1 MFAGLGAV
9 VASPFSGWLSD
20 HAGKRT
26 VIVLANVVL
35 AALFIVVARTNWGIR
50 LVAGVAVL
58 SIAASARQAPLHAL
72 STEIVGTEIR
82 GEYVALRNAASQ
94 TGIAAVA
101 AISSFVFDSAG
112 FGGVSIVAAFVTL
125 LIPICC
131 IWLKEPSLSL
141 VIATCSSNGNVC
153 SATVRN
159 ADLSTVRV
167 LNRKYLNI
175 FEVKTRLVGQTSAL
189 RTLPN
194 IHFRLDGSG
203 VHPDRGFCYPCSMPA
218 NLTPQYME
226 AERRFKEA
234 GSVQEKIAALEEM
247 MATIPK
253 HKGTEKLQA
262 ELKKKM
268 SALRKESET
277 QKKSGG
283 RRDFFVIDR
292 EGARQLAIVGSPN
305 AGKSQ
310 LLRDLTNAT
319 PEVAE
324 YPYTT
329 RTPIPGMMVFENV
342 RLQLLD
348 LPPISPEYTESWV
361 AQVIR
366 NADAVL
372 WIVDVSDDDILER
385 LEETQKWLAEG
396 KVDLG
401 KMKILMVGNKTDAA
415 GAAERAT
422 IVREMYQDQF
432 PFVLRSGDAEAFKKV
447 VYDFLDVVRVY
458 TKAPGKKPDFSDP
471 YVVPRGSTV
480 LDVAEKVHRDFVEN
494 LKYARIWG
502 DGKPDGIMVP
512 RDFVINEGDVLE
524 LHTA

>member
-1 MFAGLGAV
+1 
-9 VASPFSGWLSD
+9 
-20 HAGKRT
+20 
-26 VIVLANVVL
+26 
-35 AALFIVVARTNWGIR
+35 
-50 LVAGVAVL
+50 
-58 SIAASARQAPLHAL
+58 
-72 STEIVGTEIR
+72 
-82 GEYVALRNAASQ
+82 
-94 TGIAAVA
+94 
-101 AISSFVFDSAG
+101 
-112 FGGVSIVAAFVTL
+112 
-125 LIPICC
+125 
-131 IWLKEPSLSL
+131 
-141 VIATCSSNGNVC
+141 
-153 SATVRN
+153 
-159 ADLSTVRV
+159 
-167 LNRKYLNI
+167 
-175 FEVKTRLVGQTSAL
+175 
-189 RTLPN
+189 
-194 IHFRLDGSG
+194 
-203 VHPDRGFCYPCSMPA
+203 MPA

-234 GSVQEKIAALEEM
+234 GSVQEKIAAVEEM
-247 MATIPK
+247 MSTIPR

-283 RRDFFVIDR
+283 RRDFFVVDR
-292 EGARQLAIVGSPN
+292 EGARQLALVGSPN

-319 PEVAE
+319 PEVAD

-342 RLQLLD
+342 RLQLVD

-372 WIVDVSDDDILER
+372 WIVDVSDDDVLER
-385 LEETQKWLAEG
+385 LDETQKWLAEA

-401 KMKILMVGNKTDAA
+401 KMHVLMVGNKTNAA
-415 GAAERAT
+415 GTDERAS
-422 IVREMYQDQF
+422 IVREIYQDRF
-432 PFVLRSGDAEAFKKV
+432 PFVLRTDDLEGFKKL

-458 TKAPGKKPDFSDP
+458 TKVPGKKPDFSDP

-480 LDVAEKVHRDFVEN
+480 LDVAEKVHRDFVVN
-494 LKYARIWG
+494 LKYARLWSH
-502 DGKPDGIMVP
+502 GKPEGIMVP

>member
-1 MFAGLGAV
+1 
-9 VASPFSGWLSD
+9 
-20 HAGKRT
+20 
-26 VIVLANVVL
+26 
-35 AALFIVVARTNWGIR
+35 
-50 LVAGVAVL
+50 
-58 SIAASARQAPLHAL
+58 
-72 STEIVGTEIR
+72 
-82 GEYVALRNAASQ
+82 
-94 TGIAAVA
+94 
-101 AISSFVFDSAG
+101 
-112 FGGVSIVAAFVTL
+112 
-125 LIPICC
+125 
-131 IWLKEPSLSL
+131 
-141 VIATCSSNGNVC
+141 
-153 SATVRN
+153 
-159 ADLSTVRV
+159 
-167 LNRKYLNI
+167 
-175 FEVKTRLVGQTSAL
+175 
-189 RTLPN
+189 
-194 IHFRLDGSG
+194 
-203 VHPDRGFCYPCSMPA
+203 MPA

-234 GSVQEKIAALEEM
+234 GSVQEKIAAVEEM
-247 MATIPK
+247 MATIPR

-268 SALRKESET
+268 STLRKESGT
-277 QKKSGG
+277 QKKSGA
-283 RRDFFVIDR
+283 RRDFSVVER

-348 LPPISPEYTESWV
+348 LPPISEEYTESWV
-361 AQVIR
+361 AQIIR

-372 WIVDVSDDDILER
+372 WLVDVSDDDVLEI
-385 LEETQKWLAEG
+385 LEETQNWLADA

-401 KMKILMVGNKTDAA
+401 KMHVLMVGNKTNAA
-415 GAAERAT
+415 GTDERAS
-422 IVREMYQDQF
+422 IVREIYQDRF
-432 PFVLRSGDAEAFKKV
+432 PFVLRTDDLEGFKKL

-458 TKAPGKKPDFSDP
+458 TKVPGKKPDFSDP

-480 LDVAEKVHRDFVEN
+480 LDVAEKVHRDFVVN
-494 LKYARIWG
+494 LKYARLWSH
-502 DGKPDGIMVP
+502 GKPEGIMVP

>member
-1 MFAGLGAV
+1 
-9 VASPFSGWLSD
+9 
-20 HAGKRT
+20 
-26 VIVLANVVL
+26 
-35 AALFIVVARTNWGIR
+35 
-50 LVAGVAVL
+50 
-58 SIAASARQAPLHAL
+58 
-72 STEIVGTEIR
+72 
-82 GEYVALRNAASQ
+82 
-94 TGIAAVA
+94 
-101 AISSFVFDSAG
+101 
-112 FGGVSIVAAFVTL
+112 
-125 LIPICC
+125 
-131 IWLKEPSLSL
+131 
-141 VIATCSSNGNVC
+141 
-153 SATVRN
+153 
-159 ADLSTVRV
+159 
-167 LNRKYLNI
+167 
-175 FEVKTRLVGQTSAL
+175 
-189 RTLPN
+189 
-194 IHFRLDGSG
+194 
-203 VHPDRGFCYPCSMPA
+203 MPA

-234 GSVQEKIAALEEM
+234 GTVQEKIAAVEEM
-247 MATIPK
+247 MATIPR

-283 RRDFFVIDR
+283 RREFFVVDR
-292 EGARQLAIVGSPN
+292 EGARQLAIVGAPN

-310 LLRDLTNAT
+310 MLRDLTNAT

-342 RLQLLD
+342 RLQLVD

-372 WIVDVSDDDILER
+372 WIVDISDDDVLER
-385 LEETQKWLAEG
+385 LDETQNWLANA

-401 KMKILMVGNKTDAA
+401 KMKVLMVGNKTDAV
-415 GAAERAT
+415 GSDERAS
-422 IVREMYQDQF
+422 IVREIYQERF
-432 PFVLRSGDAEAFKKV
+432 PFVLRSSKAEEFKKI

-458 TKAPGKKPDFSDP
+458 TKAPGKKPDFNDP

-494 LKYARIWG
+494 LKYARLWSS
-502 DGKPDGIMVP
+502 GKPEGIMVP

-524 LHTA
+524 LHSS